1 VLNETVQGEL
11 AGKDLRCCAHKEGRS
26 GASARYRALCSQVAG
41 QCARKP
47 PRPVSPVVPLSE
59 AVPDLTKNRRARLQA
74 GLLMT
79 VRVCVNRPIGR
90 PQAPRPSL
98 VSPARPVNE
107 TSSLMSGLSPRV
119 CSRDGG
125 SVQLVDPGDLEIFQV
140 GEASTSSDCCWSGSL
155 E

>member
-1 VLNETVQGEL
+1 MLNETVQANSRKTCVAALTKKVGPER
-11 AGKDLRCCAHKEGRS
+11 GS
-26 GASARYRALCSQVAG
+26 TPSAVLTSHWSVREKTA
-41 QCARKP
+41 P
-47 PRPVSPVVPLSE
+47 PGSPVVPLSE

-107 TSSLMSGLSPRV
+107 TSSSMSGLSPRV